1 MMWWIVDAA
10 AVTGLAW
17 LATAAA
23 LFLLVSSSVVLG
35 FLSLWMNDG
44 RRSQALKVLDR
55 LVSLAAA
62 LRCKAP
68 AAVTHR
74 AQPPRISR

>member
-1 MMWWIVDAA
+1 MVWWIVDAA

-44 RRSQALKVLDR
+44 RLSQALKVLDR

-62 LRCKAP
+62 LRGKP
-68 AAVTHR
+68 QQR
-74 AQPPRISR
+74 

>member
-1 MMWWIVDAA
+1 MVWWIADAA

-17 LATAAA
+17 LVTAAA
-23 LFLLVSSSVVLG
+23 LFLLVSSSVAMG

-44 RRSQALKVLDR
+44 RRSQALRVLDR

-62 LRCKAP
+62 LRGKAP
-68 AAVTHR
+68 AAVSRR
-74 AQPPRISR
+74 ARSRRIS

>member
-1 MMWWIVDAA
+1 MVWWIADAA

-23 LFLLVSSSVVLG
+23 LFLLASSSVVLG

-44 RRSQALKVLDR
+44 RRLQALKVLDR
-55 LVSLAAA
+55 LVCLTAA
-62 LRCKAP
+62 LRGKAP
-68 AAVTHR
+68 PAMTR
-74 AQPPRISR
+74 CAQSRRTSR